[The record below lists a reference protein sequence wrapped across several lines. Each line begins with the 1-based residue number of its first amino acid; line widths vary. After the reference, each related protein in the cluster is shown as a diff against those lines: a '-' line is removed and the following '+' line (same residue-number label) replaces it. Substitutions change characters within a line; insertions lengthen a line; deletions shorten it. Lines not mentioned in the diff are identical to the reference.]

1 MFSGPACVKGGAVRM
16 TCLRWWLCV
25 RPCLVCVCVCD
36 PGSLTCV
43 CARATLDLLRVCVC
57 ACAKE
62 SHSENIANSLIFYCR
77 YTSKRFHF
85 SIFERQFLHLTFNTA
100 SAFVYLTKKHIKRKC
115 DLSIGWI
122 RILTSSRKTDGE
134 VECYD
139 VLIFSFV
146 KTSGCIFSHVK
157 TKAEKY
163 CRLNAYIR
171 REFIQKIVEFLILC
185 LHLT

>member
-1 MFSGPACVKGGAVRM
+1 MVVCATLSR
-16 TCLRWWLCV
+16 
-25 RPCLVCVCVCD
+25 VCVCVRPWISYVCVRACD
-36 PGSLTCV
+36 PGSLTC
-43 CARATLDLLRVCVC
+43 VCVC

-62 SHSENIANSLIFYCR
+62 SHSENIANSLALIFYCR

-163 CRLNAYIR
+163 CRLNVYIR
-171 REFIQKIVEFLILC
+171 REFIQKIVTFLILC